1 MCFSTIFL
9 FLSNK
14 IVHSTGIICYISVFS
29 VSFYK
34 LNQILPHKIPNI
46 TPYIIMKSSIFATE
60 KFKMRCETL
69 IIIFYLYKKIKHWSS
84 IGILRFQCF
93 FYTLN

>member
-1 MCFSTIFL
+1 
-9 FLSNK
+9 
-14 IVHSTGIICYISVFS
+14 
-29 VSFYK
+29 
-34 LNQILPHKIPNI
+34 
-46 TPYIIMKSSIFATE
+46 MKSSIFATE

-93 FYTLN
+93 FLFTKLKHIIM

>member
-1 MCFSTIFL
+1 
-9 FLSNK
+9 
-14 IVHSTGIICYISVFS
+14 
-29 VSFYK
+29 
-34 LNQILPHKIPNI
+34 
-46 TPYIIMKSSIFATE
+46 MKSSIFATE

-93 FYTLN
+93 FYTLNWNILSC